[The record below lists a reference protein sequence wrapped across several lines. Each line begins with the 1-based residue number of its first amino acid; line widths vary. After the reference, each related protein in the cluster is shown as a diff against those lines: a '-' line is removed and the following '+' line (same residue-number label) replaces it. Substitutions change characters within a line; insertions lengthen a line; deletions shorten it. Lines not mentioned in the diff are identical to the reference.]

1 MVSGAERRRT
11 SSIHLMPC
19 SEPDIHL
26 AIGHTG
32 SLLLRLRRLAAALS
46 MTGVALLLLVT
57 SMAQASVRRFA
68 LIAGNNHGGPDTRP
82 LLYATGDARR
92 MADVLERLGG
102 VDERDV
108 RLLLN
113 GSAEDFLAALSDL
126 ERQVQLAHQA
136 GERTALYVYYSGH
149 AAEGALELG
158 DTRLPL
164 ASLKN
169 RLAQAPAD
177 VRIGIFDACHSGLL
191 TRSKGVRRAPAFDI
205 ESTPKQDA
213 KGLVI
218 LTSSA
223 ADEDSQE
230 SDQIGGSYFSHHLA
244 SGLMGDADRS
254 GDGEVTLAEAYAYA
268 YERTVADTAE
278 SSAGAQ
284 HPTFSFD
291 LAGNGDYVM
300 TELPRQEGVVLP
312 AALAAGSYFLVRDGH
327 VAAEV
332 WKAPDEER
340 RIALAPGDYRIK
352 RRLVD
357 RLRIGELT
365 VSPGSLVAVNDG
377 MLHDAPFSDDPVK
390 GISRELATRVRV
402 ALAGGMQSFLGNYG
416 HGLFPNA
423 GLFSVEAE
431 LHHFFA
437 RDWTWGFDLGVGG
450 GNTSL
455 ALPDFALPYR
465 YGELSL
471 GTSVL
476 REWPHPLFTPF
487 IGARI
492 ALFTVRRDFTDAS
505 VPSQSYANFSPG
517 LVGGV
522 TLNLSERWNLTGR
535 VRLHALVYNV
545 DQSRALSFIE
555 LSALVGYSL

>member
-1 MVSGAERRRT
+1 MVSVGAQRRSRT
-11 SSIHLMPC
+11 TRGYQAHL
-19 SEPDIHL
+19 PDLCHRSRKAPRIRGPFDKLRVNGLTILLTLMLSTL
-26 AIGHTG
+26 AHAG
-32 SLLLRLRRLAAALS
+32 
-46 MTGVALLLLVT
+46 
-57 SMAQASVRRFA
+57 VRRFA
-68 LIAGNNHGGPDTRP
+68 LIAGNDRGGVETRP
-82 LLYATGDARR
+82 LLYASGDAKR
-92 MADVLERLGG
+92 MAEVLERLGG
-102 VDERDV
+102 VDPSDV

-113 GSAEDFLAALSDL
+113 ATAEDFLAALSEL
-126 ERQVQLAHQA
+126 ERQLQQAHDR
-136 GERTALYVYYSGH
+136 GDRTAIYVYYSGH
-149 AAEGALELG
+149 AVEGTLELG
-158 DTRLPL
+158 DSRLPL

-191 TRSKGVRRAPAFDI
+191 TRTKGVKRAPAFDI
-205 ESTPKQDA
+205 ESVPKQDA

-254 GDGEVTLAEAYAYA
+254 GDGDVTLAEAYAYA

-291 LAGNGDYVM
+291 LAGNGDYVV

-312 AALAAGSYFLVRDGH
+312 AALPGGSYFLVRDGH

-332 WKAPDEER
+332 SKPDGEER
-340 RIALAPGDYRIK
+340 RVALAPGDYRIK
-352 RRLVD
+352 RRLAD
-357 RLRIGELT
+357 RLRIGEL
-365 VSPGSLVAVNDG
+365 VVAPGERVAVSDS

-390 GISRELATRVRV
+390 GISRELATRIRV
-402 ALAGGMQSFLGNYG
+402 ALVGGVQSFMGDYG
-416 HGLFPNA
+416 RSLFPNA
-423 GLFSVEAE
+423 GLFGVEAE

-437 RDWTWGFDLGVGG
+437 RNWTWGFDLGVGG
-450 GNTSL
+450 NNTSL
-455 ALPDFALPYR
+455 TLPDLALSYR
-465 YGELSL
+465 YSELSL
-471 GTSVL
+471 GTTVE
-476 REWPHPLFTPF
+476 REWPHETFTPF
-487 IGARI
+487 VGARV
-492 ALFTVRRDFTDAS
+492 ALFSARREFGDGS
-505 VPSQSYANFSPG
+505 VPTQTYANFSPG

-522 TLNLSERWNLTGR
+522 TWNISERWNLTARAR
-535 VRLHALVYNV
+535 VHALLYNV
-545 DQSRALSFIE
+545 DDNRALGFLE